1 MIIDKH
7 IKPCYTLK
15 KYEEG
20 LTVEQE
26 QPKKSARI
34 EFTEGM
40 KAAPKG
46 EKGRFAVEFI
56 KSHEDLRQFVLFS
69 LFSFLCFAAEM
80 ASFYFVYYICSATG
94 YTEPFKWFVFDYSAA
109 ESGGKGGFLAF
120 LISTAIAQALTF
132 ILNRKKTFKA
142 NNNVVWAAIMYSL
155 MVVVIIIANTALC
168 GIIKDGIAEAMLK
181 GNCTQSATDFV
192 SGTVSKMTGGAL
204 AWIIAFLMSKFVIMK
219 KKKEPEEGS
228 TENAA

>member
-1 MIIDKH
+1 M
-7 IKPCYTLK
+7 
-15 KYEEG
+15 
-20 LTVEQE
+20 EQE
-26 QPKKSARI
+26 QQKKSAWQD
-34 EFTEGM
+34 FKEGL
-40 KAAPKG
+40 KTAPKG
-46 EKGRFAVEFI
+46 KKGRFTVDFI
-56 KSHEDLRQFVLFS
+56 NTHEDLRQFVLFS

-80 ASFYFVYYICSATG
+80 ASFYSVYYICMATG
-94 YTEPFKWFVFDYSAA
+94 FDAPLKWFVFDYSAA

-120 LISTAIAQALTF
+120 LLSTAIAQALTF

-142 NNNVVWAAIMYSL
+142 NNNVVWAATMYAI
-155 MVVVIIIANTALC
+155 MVVVIIVANTALC

-181 GNCTQSATDFV
+181 GNCSQSATDFV

-219 KKKEPEEGS
+219 KKKDPEKGN